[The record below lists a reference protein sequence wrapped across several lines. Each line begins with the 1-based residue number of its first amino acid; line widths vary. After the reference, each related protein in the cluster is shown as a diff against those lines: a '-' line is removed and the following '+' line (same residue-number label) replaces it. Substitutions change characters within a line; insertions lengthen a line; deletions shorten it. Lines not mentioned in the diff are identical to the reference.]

1 MFKTELHHPMEET
14 HFDRF
19 LQVYTH
25 VEWGRGVPR
34 LPTRCKTKMIDISL
48 CTPLFFVLFQQ
59 VLQGAVAL

>member
-1 MFKTELHHPMEET
+1 MEET